1 MTQNNPFYTVTQLA
15 AELGVTVR
23 TLHFY
28 ETQGLIAPQRAGH
41 TRVYTQR
48 ERARLVLVLRGKRL
62 GFSIREIK
70 EYLELYDIDPTLT
83 QQNKSLLKSV
93 RSRIQRL
100 EEQRQALEQTLAEL
114 RVLER
119 HAEEALQ
126 TKVTS
131 LPAARKPR
139 TPPSSK

>member
-48 ERARLVLVLRGKRL
+48 ERTRLVLVLRGKRL

-83 QQNKSLLKSV
+83 QQNKVLLKSV
-93 RSRIQRL
+93 RSRITRL

-114 RVLER
+114 RDMER

-126 TKVTS
+126 AKGTP

>member
-48 ERARLVLVLRGKRL
+48 ERARLVLILRGKRL

-114 RVLER
+114 RDMER

-126 TKVTS
+126 TKGTS